1 MAYKQNNPF
10 SRKTSSP
17 LNHGTHRNPRGGH
30 EGHGGE
36 EEWVTTGTQEGL
48 TGNDIV
54 TSGTRQYTVPGSEQA
69 GTGVGYQESY
79 DKLTDEQRVTYPTVG
94 DWETYVKGY
103 NQEQQAQTFEE
114 TRNRDVNINRVKENK
129 PQPPKTYDFKITDP
143 DDRYGP
149 ALDVNWEY
157 PQIKDWAKNK
167 YGDNWKNSPHITSW
181 MKQNNLSWQKPGYR
195 GRQGKNTQN
204 ITDYTYNTRE
214 IN

>member
-30 EGHGGE
+30 EGHGDG

-69 GTGVGYQESY
+69 GTRVGYQESY

-114 TRNRDVNINRVKENK
+114 TRNRDVKIKKPTANVYRWRGSDWTWDQFKVWNNKQGGGKRARENRNDFLRMNNIKLV
-129 PQPPKTYDFKITDP
+129 PPGSKTRTKSGSQRITPYTYD
-143 DDRYGP
+143 
-149 ALDVNWEY
+149 
-157 PQIKDWAKNK
+157 
-167 YGDNWKNSPHITSW
+167 
-181 MKQNNLSWQKPGYR
+181 
-195 GRQGKNTQN
+195 
-204 ITDYTYNTRE
+204 TRE